1 MNASPTLVEGI
12 DGSEGDYD
20 NDYDVDVADDGDDG
34 DDDYHMSAVPTL

>member
-1 MNASPTLVEGI
+1 MNASPTLVDGI

-20 NDYDVDVADDGDDG
+20 NDDDVDVSDDG